1 MKIIQSTKAYYPHL
15 GGIETTVKNLA
26 EGFVQHGHQSEV
38 LACGEVLGTTHNI
51 INDVSVCYTSTA
63 ARLFSLPLSPSYFYH
78 LYQSSGDIL
87 AIHEPF
93 LLGPLAYLT
102 FLKHCKKNFKHLV
115 IWWHSDI
122 ARQKI
127 FLPIYRHIL
136 TRILEQC
143 DAVVVATPN
152 HISSSDILKDFAN
165 KCHVIHHGID
175 PLKMAITPEIQQK
188 VDAIKNKYQKPIILF
203 TGRLV
208 YYKGVEYLVQAMQNL
223 PEAHLIVVGR
233 GVLQDKLTAI
243 AATCPNNIS
252 FVPFLPE
259 DDLTAM
265 YQACDVF
272 VLPSVEN
279 SEAYGLVQLEAM
291 ACGKPVITCDI
302 PTGVTYVNQDGVTGI
317 VVPVKSSEAL
327 ATAIK
332 TLLDRP
338 DLRSKFG
345 ETAKNRVL
353 SQFTVDTMVDQSIE
367 LYQSMLA

>member
-1 MKIIQSTKAYYPHL
+1 MKIIQATKAYSPHI

-26 EGFVQHGHQSEV
+26 EGFVLRGHESEV
-38 LACGEVLGTTHNI
+38 LACGEGMRTKNDI
-51 INDVSVCYTSTA
+51 INNVSVCYTSTV
-63 ARLFSLPLSPSYFYH
+63 ARVFSLPLSPSYFHH
-78 LYQSSGDIL
+78 LHQSSGDIL

-93 LLGPLAYLT
+93 LLGPLAYLLS
-102 FLKHCKKNFKHLV
+102 LKHCKKNFKHLV

-127 FLPIYRHIL
+127 FLPIYRRIL
-136 TRILEQC
+136 TKILDEC

-152 HISSSDILKDFAN
+152 HISSSNILKDFAG
-165 KCHVIHHGID
+165 KCSVIHHGID
-175 PLKMAITPEIQQK
+175 PLKMKITPEIQLK
-188 VDAIKNKYQKPIILF
+188 INVIKNKYQKPIILF

-233 GVLQDKLTAI
+233 GVFQDKLTEI

-252 FVPFLPE
+252 FVPFLPQ

-265 YQACDVF
+265 YQACDIF

-291 ACGKPVITCDI
+291 ACGKPVITCDL
-302 PTGVTYVNQDGVTGI
+302 PTGVTYVNQDGVTGL

-327 ATAIK
+327 AHAIK
-332 TLLDRP
+332 TLINHP
-338 DLRSKFG
+338 DLRNKFG
-345 ETAKNRVL
+345 ETARNRVL
-353 SQFTVDTMVDQSIE
+353 NQFTVDNMVDQSID
-367 LYQSMLA
+367 LYQSMLM